1 MAGIDLSQ
9 FQATFFAES
18 REGLDAMETGLL
30 SLEAGNAEAETV
42 NTIFR
47 AAHSIKGGS
56 ATFGFKAI
64 ADTTHLLETLL
75 DQVRGGKRQADSAI
89 TDALLCSVDVLRG
102 MLQRAEDGKPNTQ
115 GDLELNARLSGLL
128 DGTPVAAVSAK
139 TSTRFSKWK
148 IAFAP
153 KPDMFLTGNDPL
165 RIAREL
171 AALGKLTAT
180 CDLKALPSVR
190 DLDCTRSYLTWTFEL
205 DADVERR
212 KVEDVFSWVEDECDL
227 RIDGVES
234 AASPVTAASAAPAP
248 VATAAA
254 AAPTQ
259 NAAREKKEHAEGDG
273 SIRVAIT
280 KVDGLINLVGELVI
294 TQAMLRQQS
303 ANLDPSVHERL
314 VTGLA
319 QLERNTRDLQEAVMS
334 VRMLPVEFVF
344 SRFPRIVRDLAGRL
358 GKRVRL
364 RTSGEGTELDKGVI
378 ERIVDPLTHLVRN
391 AIDHGL
397 EMPEQRADDGK
408 DGTGTV
414 TLAASHQGGHIVIEV
429 ADDGRGLDRKR
440 ILAKATE
447 RGLPVSESM
456 SDSEVW
462 DLIFHPGLS
471 TAEKITDVSGRGVG
485 MDVVK
490 QNITALGG
498 SVEIESHLGRG
509 TRVRI
514 RLPLTL
520 AILDGMSVSVG
531 GEIFILPLG
540 YVIESLQPAVDD
552 VKSIAGSSRVL
563 RVRGEHLPLLPMAK
577 LFGVTAVRNDNA
589 HDGVVVVVE
598 SDGRKMALE
607 VDELVGQQQVVVKSI
622 ETNYRRVH
630 GISGATILGDGR
642 VALIVDI
649 GGLVRTSAAAA

>member
-1 MAGIDLSQ
+1 MAAIDLSR
-9 FQATFFAES
+9 FQATFFVES

-30 SLEAGNAEAETV
+30 SLESGNAEAETV

-75 DQVRGGKRQADSAI
+75 DQVRGGKRHADSAI
-89 TDALLCSVDVLRG
+89 TDALLSSVDVLRG
-102 MLQRAEDGKPNTQ
+102 MLQRAEDGQPDTH
-115 GDLELNARLSGLL
+115 GDNELNARLSSLL
-128 DGTPVAAVSAK
+128 DGTPAATVAAK

-148 IAFAP
+148 ISFAP

-171 AALGKLTAT
+171 EALGKLTST
-180 CDLKALPSVR
+180 CDFGALPALR
-190 DLDCTRSYLTWTFEL
+190 DMDCTRSYLSWTFEL
-205 DADVERR
+205 EADVERR
-212 KVEDVFSWVEDECDL
+212 KIEDVFSWVEDECDL
-227 RIDGVES
+227 HIDGIES
-234 AASPVTAASAAPAP
+234 APAP
-248 VATAAA
+248 VAVVAAPVAAHPTTTAAPS
-254 AAPTQ
+254 AP
-259 NAAREKKEHAEGDG
+259 REKKEHADGDG
-273 SIRVAIT
+273 SIRVSIT

-294 TQAMLRQQS
+294 TQAMLLQQS
-303 ANLDPSVHERL
+303 ANLDPGVHERL
-314 VTGLA
+314 VSGLA

-344 SRFPRIVRDLAGRL
+344 SRFPRLVRDLAGRL

-378 ERIVDPLTHLVRN
+378 ERIIDPLTHLVRN

-429 ADDGRGLDRKR
+429 ADDGRGLDRKK
-440 ILAKATE
+440 ILAKAAE

-456 SDSEVW
+456 SDAEVW

-490 QNITALGG
+490 QNISALSG

-563 RVRGEHLPLLPMAK
+563 RVRGEHLPILPMAK
-577 LFGVTAVRNDNA
+577 LFGVSAVRNDNA
-589 HDGVVVVVE
+589 RDGVVVVVE

-622 ETNYRRVH
+622 ETNYRRVN
-630 GISGATILGDGR
+630 GIAGATILGDGH

-649 GGLVRTSAAAA
+649 GALVRTGAAAA